1 MRCSSYCLRS
11 ATKHPPHLDG
21 GRALGRVNVTAKATH
36 CLGQL
41 GRACIVYSNLLKSQ
55 TATIGRCLGCDREPS
70 VSPAQIGSEEVWGL
84 AQASEVGGIENRFGL
99 PCDDVLEWLDGL
111 PVYRTDERG
120 TVEIISDGRQMWVE
134 TEHGTGQRVR

>member
-1 MRCSSYCLRS
+1 
-11 ATKHPPHLDG
+11 
-21 GRALGRVNVTAKATH
+21 
-36 CLGQL
+36 
-41 GRACIVYSNLLKSQ
+41 
-55 TATIGRCLGCDREPS
+55 
-70 VSPAQIGSEEVWGL
+70 
-84 AQASEVGGIENRFGL
+84 VGGIENRFGL